1 MMNGAKRQ
9 LIENKGALIRDHQS
23 RELKKDKKEILT
35 GKSVPLDLP
44 ANGRPAARWSLTLSF
59 GPTL

>member
-23 RELKKDKKEILT
+23 RELKKDNKEILT
-35 GKSVPLDLP
+35 GTSVPLDLP
-44 ANGRPAARWSLTLSF
+44 ANG
-59 GPTL
+59 